1 MIPACHPRYAVQN
14 SSRKLLL
21 SLLLLIPLCAGA
33 QSPDKSYVL
42 ERLVDAYGGAEN
54 LRKLDNVVQ
63 EWDMVA
69 LMSKRQGTD
78 VRHITIPGQLQVTLT
93 YPQKVERRMLAGD
106 TGRVSFNGGESYPA
120 TEPQRDAMRLQLM
133 RLYSPLVLRDKTD
146 NVTLTM
152 EGDLCALTL
161 EEHGVRA
168 DYLVNLDTWRI
179 EKVAGTLNMG
189 GGDMRFLT
197 EYSDFEFI
205 DGVLVHR
212 KENKYAGNVNTAVLT
227 LKDIR
232 FDAEPFD
239 ENPSY

>member
-1 MIPACHPRYAVQN
+1 MKTL
-14 SSRKLLL
+14 SRFSLLLIFLLL
-21 SLLLLIPLCAGA
+21 SSQAYA
-33 QSPDKSYVL
+33 QTLDRDAVLDK
-42 ERLVDAYGGAEN
+42 LVEAYGGEQN
-54 LRKLDNVVQ
+54 LRRMEHVVQ

-69 LMSKRQGTD
+69 LMSKRHGTD
-78 VRHITIPGQLQVTLT
+78 VRHISIPGQLQVVLT

-106 TGRVSFNGGESYPA
+106 QGRVSFNGGQTYPA

-133 RLYSPLVLRDKTD
+133 RLYSPLVLRDRIE

-179 EKVAGTLNMG
+179 EKVAGTLNLG
-189 GGDMRFLT
+189 GGAMRFLT

-205 DGVLVHR
+205 EGVLVHR
-212 KENKYAGNVNTAVLT
+212 KENKFAGNVNTAVLT
-227 LKDIR
+227 LKNIR
-232 FDAEPFD
+232 FDAEPF
-239 ENPSY
+239 ESNPSH